1 MSLFAE
7 EGIRSLAN
15 ALPRIVK
22 QPDDIAA
29 REAAQYG
36 AWLCGT
42 VLGSVGMALH
52 HKLCHTLG
60 GMFNLPHAETHAV
73 MLPYSMAFNLP
84 AAPAAHERLCKAL
97 DTREPAAALHD
108 LGRSLDA
115 PASLDM
121 LGLRSSDID
130 AAATAA
136 MQAPYYNP
144 RPLSREAVHR
154 LLACAFDGIRPDS
167 RTFQSV

>member
-1 MSLFAE
+1 M
-7 EGIRSLAN
+7 
-15 ALPRIVK
+15 PRIVS
-22 QPDDIAA
+22 QPDDISA

-36 AWLCGT
+36 ASLCET

-73 MLPYSMAFNLP
+73 ILLDSMAFNLP
-84 AAPAAHERLCKAL
+84 AAPAAHERLRKAL
-97 DTREPAAALHD
+97 ETQEPAAALHD
-108 LGRSLDA
+108 LGRSPDA
-115 PASLDM
+115 PASLDAP
-121 LGLRSSDID
+121 GLRSIDIR

-144 RPLSREAVHR
+144 RALSHEAVHR
-154 LLACAFDGIRPDS
+154 LLAYAFDGTRPDS